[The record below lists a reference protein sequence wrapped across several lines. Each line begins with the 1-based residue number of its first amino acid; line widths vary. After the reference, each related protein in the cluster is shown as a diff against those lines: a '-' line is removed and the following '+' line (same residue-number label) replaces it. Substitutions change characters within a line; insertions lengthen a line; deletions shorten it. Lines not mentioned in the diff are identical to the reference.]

1 VRRNVGALIGWG
13 LLPVV
18 LLVLVGLML
27 SNTNLLDVLRPVPPV
42 EELTYDRVVL
52 APGEIIVHVVNGG
65 PDPVTIAQVT
75 VDDAFWNFT
84 VAPSS
89 TVRRLGRA
97 TVRIP
102 YPWVAEEAHEISI
115 LTSTGVTFAHEIPV
129 AMETPPPGLL
139 FFGVF
144 AAIGLYVGVIPVAIG
159 LLWLP
164 FLRRL
169 DPKWIRFSLA
179 LTAGLLLFL
188 GLDAGQEALEAASEV
203 AGSYQGTAVVVIGV
217 LGTLLLLQSMSRR
230 RLSAGGEEGRRAVAG
245 LVALGIGFHNLGEG
259 LAIGAAYALGEAA
272 LGTALVVGFMMHNTT
287 EGLAIVAPI
296 AKDEVKLGF
305 LARLGFVAGA
315 PTVLG
320 AWLGG
325 LAYSPFW
332 AALFLSIGIGAI
344 VQVILAVYRM
354 IAKPGEE
361 IWTPLTATGLMT
373 GLLIMY
379 GTGLFVAT

>member
-1 VRRNVGALIGWG
+1 MRRNVGALIGWG